1 MAIEGCGFI
10 GGVIV
15 AIIIVVIII
24 AFSVIMPSFQEVT
37 FMTDLEKPQFFFFFK
52 SVFVGKEGNA
62 YFSRLF

>member
-1 MAIEGCGFI
+1 MAIEGCCFI

-15 AIIIVVIII
+15 AIIIVVII
-24 AFSVIMPSFQEVT
+24 AFTVIMPSFQEVT

-52 SVFVGKEGNA
+52 SIFVGKEGNA